1 MSFSSRLDVKRIWA
15 VFTCFHAGLKGM
27 GELGEL
33 VGYHKLSYADRRK
46 QLSVAETC
54 HKSESPLKPF
64 ATGHKNTELG
74 ELGFRN
80 YNVSGFKCLQTN
92 PTSIIK
98 SNRLYEPSLCHAV
111 VVF

>member
-1 MSFSSRLDVKRIWA
+1 MSFPARLDVKRICA
-15 VFTCFHAGLKGM
+15 VFTCFHAGLKGV

-46 QLSVAETC
+46 QLSVAETS
-54 HKSESPLKPF
+54 HKLERPLKPF
-64 ATGHKNTELG
+64 ATGRKNTELG

-92 PTSIIK
+92 PT
-98 SNRLYEPSLCHAV
+98 
-111 VVF
+111 